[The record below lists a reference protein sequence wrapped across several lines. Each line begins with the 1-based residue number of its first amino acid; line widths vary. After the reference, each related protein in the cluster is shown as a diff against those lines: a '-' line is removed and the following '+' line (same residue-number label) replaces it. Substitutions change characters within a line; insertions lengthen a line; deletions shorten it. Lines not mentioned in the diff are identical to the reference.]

1 MMSEPQF
8 IARLFWILGGAL
20 AVLGAA
26 LWLVVPIRPM
36 FPPYLATALLAL
48 GYGTYCWRK
57 SQAAANR
64 PKS

>member
-1 MMSEPQF
+1 MPEHRF
-8 IARLFWILGGAL
+8 IARLFWTLGAAL

-26 LWLVVPIRPM
+26 LWFVVPIRPM

-57 SQAAANR
+57 SRPAANR
-64 PKS
+64 TKS